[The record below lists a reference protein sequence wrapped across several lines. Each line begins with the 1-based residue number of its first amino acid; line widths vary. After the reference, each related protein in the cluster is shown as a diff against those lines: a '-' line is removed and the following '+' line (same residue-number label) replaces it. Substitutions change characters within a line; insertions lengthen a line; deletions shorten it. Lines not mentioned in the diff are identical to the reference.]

1 MEIKCLRIK
10 CRVASMDR
18 RRIDTV
24 LSRYG
29 VRKQMSV
36 GLERKERVIGER
48 LIKRGFNSELEG

>member
-1 MEIKCLRIK
+1 
-10 CRVASMDR
+10 MDR
-18 RRIDTV
+18 RRIHTV